1 MNIRKGKV
9 VKNCEWSA
17 STQKKLASMLG
28 VSAMLSAVALTACD
42 YGTTSGDVS
51 GPEVSSSSEDLPPES
66 GVVEPPEPTCGEVPC
81 DGQEP
86 PSSSSKRLNSS
97 SSSVKGNTSGGAEE
111 PPLSAGILPPDDL
124 YSSSSSTQPNSSSS
138 PVAGISS
145 SSYEI
150 DSLQVTS
157 GEIAPPDTLEPESGS
172 PFDQS
177 HDLSSSSSG
186 PEFPPQAGV
195 VAPPEFESSSSSVD
209 EIDSTLT
216 AGLPVIEESS
226 SSEEEFVTA
235 GLPVVEESSS
245 SEERYI
251 PAGDPVLPPEPED
264 MNN

>member
-28 VSAMLSAVALTACD
+28 VSAMISAAALTACD
-42 YGTTSGDVS
+42 FGTTSGDVTGS
-51 GPEVSSSSEDLPPES
+51 PETTLSSSSED
-66 GVVEPPEPTCGEVPC
+66 
-81 DGQEP
+81 DQEN

-97 SSSVKGNTSGGAEE
+97 SSSVKGNTSGSAEE

-150 DSLQVTS
+150 NSLQVTS

-226 SSEEEFVTA
+226 SSEEF
-235 GLPVVEESSS
+235 
-245 SEERYI
+245 YI
-251 PAGDPVLPPEPED
+251 PAGEPVLPPEPED

>member
-28 VSAMLSAVALTACD
+28 VSAMISAAALTACD
-42 YGTTSGDVS
+42 LGSNTTSGDITGS
-51 GPEVSSSSEDLPPES
+51 PETTLSSSSED
-66 GVVEPPEPTCGEVPC
+66 
-81 DGQEP
+81 DQEN

-97 SSSVKGNTSGGAEE
+97 SSSVKDDSSSSIGE

-251 PAGDPVLPPEPED
+251 PAGDPVIPPEPED
-264 MNN
+264 MIN

>member
-9 VKNCEWSA
+9 LKNCEWSV

-81 DGQEP
+81 DGEY

-97 SSSVKGNTSGGAEE
+97 SSSVKDNSSSSAEE

-150 DSLQVTS
+150 NSLQVTS

-235 GLPVVEESSS
+235 GLPVIEESSS
-245 SEERYI
+245 SEEFYT

>member
-28 VSAMLSAVALTACD
+28 VSAMISAAALTACD
-42 YGTTSGDVS
+42 FGTTSGDVTGS
-51 GPEVSSSSEDLPPES
+51 PETTLSSSSED
-66 GVVEPPEPTCGEVPC
+66 
-81 DGQEP
+81 DQEN

-97 SSSVKGNTSGGAEE
+97 SSSVKGNTSGSAEE

-150 DSLQVTS
+150 NSLQVTS

-226 SSEEEFVTA
+226 SSAMDVEIDSTLTA
-235 GLPVVEESSS
+235 GLPVIEESSS
-245 SEERYI
+245 SEEFYI
-251 PAGDPVLPPEPED
+251 PAGEPVLPPEPED

>member
-28 VSAMLSAVALTACD
+28 VSAMISAAALTACD
-42 YGTTSGDVS
+42 LGSNTTSGDITGS
-51 GPEVSSSSEDLPPES
+51 PETTLSSSSEEDQ
-66 GVVEPPEPTCGEVPC
+66 PTCGEVPC
-81 DGQEP
+81 DGEYH

-97 SSSVKGNTSGGAEE
+97 SSSVKDNSSSSAEE
-111 PPLSAGILPPDDL
+111 PPLSAGILPPEIEQ
-124 YSSSSSTQPNSSSS
+124 SSSSSYS
-138 PVAGISS
+138 
-145 SSYEI
+145 I
-150 DSLQVTS
+150 DTLQVTS

-195 VAPPEFESSSSSVD
+195 VAPPEFESSSSTEDVLSSSSAMDV

-226 SSEEEFVTA
+226 SSEERFIPA
-235 GLPVVEESSS
+235 GDPVIIEESSS
-245 SEERYI
+245 SEERFI
-251 PAGDPVLPPEPED
+251 PAGDPVIPPEPD
-264 MNN
+264 MIN